1 MESLDNRFTS
11 QVDFK
16 TVGGALYTTI
26 NLFIKDILSTLKKT
40 LITKNSEQRIVS
52 FESTVVIFS
61 AVSKLLL

>member
-16 TVGGALYTTI
+16 TVGGTLYTTI
-26 NLFIKDILSTLKKT
+26 NLFVKDILSTLKKT